1 MDMFVLTYTILLLWP
16 LTCHNYIFISLSE
29 PPCLKKYLFAKS
41 NHVRTWWDQ
50 RVEIRKVW
58 ARLLVIFSC
67 ASYNI
72 RACQY
77 SSNVLF
83 SSCQYFIT
91 KKTCVTV
98 WESHDSA
105 NIQTRQDTGYIKWP
119 IPCAWSFS
127 QSFPQVSRLFRS
139 RCIMLYNVEK
149 GMGEILTWTLQ
160 LSERP
165 KSIIEAKS
173 GRKIF

>member
-67 ASYNI
+67 ASYDI

-77 SSNVLF
+77 FSNVLF

-105 NIQTRQDTGYIKWP
+105 NIQTRYRIHQMTHPMCVIFLPKFSS
-119 IPCAWSFS
+119 SFKVVPLALHHVI
-127 QSFPQVSRLFRS
+127 QRR
-139 RCIMLYNVEK
+139 
-149 GMGEILTWTLQ
+149 
-160 LSERP
+160 ERNGWNSYENSP
-165 KSIIEAKS
+165 TFLKT
-173 GRKIF
+173 

>member
-41 NHVRTWWDQ
+41 NHVRTWSDQ

-77 SSNVLF
+77 
-83 SSCQYFIT
+83 FIT

-105 NIQTRQDTGYIKWP
+105 KCRQDTGYIKWP

-149 GMGEILTWTLQ
+149 GMGEILTRTLQ
-160 LSERP
+160 LS
-165 KSIIEAKS
+165 
-173 GRKIF
+173 